1 MGTRNGLFTS
11 IRNLLCSER
20 TCAAAHRRLS
30 FVQLIAQVL
39 IRETMHRLTA
49 RLLLIFALTGNLVPL
64 ALAAAT
70 PAHACCLRKVAN
82 HCHTPAAQLD
92 QPSIRA
98 KGCCNHDCCRA
109 ATTARSACPSPLVH
123 GPLDINVAVRAIA
136 SWLDSPR
143 IEGTEFRPSRA
154 PPAL

>member
-1 MGTRNGLFTS
+1 MGALYGLWQRADLLGGTPSS
-11 IRNLLCSER
+11 ILRAIDRAGSDSR
-20 TCAAAHRRLS
+20 
-30 FVQLIAQVL
+30 
-39 IRETMHRLTA
+39 TMHRLTA
-49 RLLLIFALTGNLVPL
+49 RLLLIFALAGNLVPL